1 MSLDPFD
8 AVAVAEAVASG
19 EPARFAAGIRALAE
33 AARLGDAYDVP
44 RPALADLPGFL
55 ALGDADAAEDL
66 LSLLEAY
73 GAFLP
78 AATPAD
84 LWAWGGPLLARLGHV
99 RLGLRLGI
107 GVRASK
113 DPLAA
118 LTALLAAVDATP
130 GPWVREGIS
139 TLLDTIS
146 TAAGPLL
153 AGARSALAQRSE
165 DPRWAPFVAAL
176 NEVG

>member
-8 AVAVAEAVASG
+8 AVSVAEAVASD

-44 RPALADLPGFL
+44 LPDRAGLLGFL
-55 ALGDADAAEDL
+55 ALGDSDAADDL
-66 LSLLEAY
+66 LSLLEGY

-78 AATPAD
+78 PATPAD
-84 LWAWGGPLLARLGHV
+84 LWAWGGPLLVRLGHV

-107 GVRASK
+107 GVRAAN

-118 LTALLAAVDATP
+118 LAALMAAMDATP
-130 GPWVREGIS
+130 GPWVREGVL
-139 TLLDTIS
+139 TFLDTLS
-146 TAAGPLL
+146 TAAGSLSEVARAAL
-153 AGARSALAQRSE
+153 AARSA
-165 DPRWAPFVAAL
+165 DPRWAPFAGAL
-176 NEVG
+176 DEVG